1 MHKMTLVG
9 NLLIKTMKNYICLLL
24 LIGIV
29 DPYIV
34 YSNDSNDIAASFT
47 DIPIIIDGLMD
58 EEAWLKAS
66 VIENFTQMEPEE
78 GAPSSRRTEVRVLF
92 GNDNLYI
99 GAVMYDD
106 PSGIENTLGRRDEL
120 NRADWLLVSLDT
132 YFNRRTAY
140 TFAVNAAGVQL
151 DGQQGGRQSF
161 SPSLLPGLDP
171 SWNAIW
177 FSAVRISEVGW
188 TAEIRIPYSML
199 RFPDVESQTWGIHI
213 ARRIPQL
220 GEVSEWP
227 YIARTERSNLVAR
240 YGQISGIKG
249 IEPRRNIQV
258 RPYALSSLDVFEKI
272 GEPGS
277 AEYRSRFDAGG
288 DIKIG
293 LGSNIMLDATV
304 NPDFGQVEADPSVLN
319 LTAFETF
326 FAEKRPFFIEGA
338 DIFQFGIGMSRL
350 FYTRRIGSREPIIGA
365 AKISGRSAGGLSFGL
380 LGTTAGNDFNPSHN
394 YGVLRASQQ
403 IGNFSSAGGILTTY
417 RSPAS
422 DGIGWQSMTGGV
434 DWDLRL
440 AGNRYSFEGIA
451 AFSDRKSLM
460 PDQQDESG
468 FMSGLIFKKRE
479 GVIDAHVTL
488 LVFSDRYNP
497 NDIGWTSFEQNFYE
511 AWSGLTYNIRA
522 GQSFGPFQRANIRF
536 YHRQRYSYLEWWNMG
551 DLFQVR
557 SEWMTRNFQMIRAG
571 ISFSEILGGYDIWE
585 TRGLGRWA
593 RPNSAGFSLEYNTDQ
608 RQNWKISPLGSY
620 KFFGDGGTEYSFGV
634 QGNLDLGTRI
644 SFSGRLEGEW
654 EKSVTA
660 WASNESFMQSGN
672 QWMIGTISSS
682 PLLLTPEDFTDFNDM
697 GLLQPIMETTDQF
710 APGVY
715 YLPVFGERDTRSVDF
730 TLRSSVTFTSTLSFQ
745 LYTQFFL
752 ARGRYNNFSLLVN
765 PDQLAG
771 FDAYPKQREF
781 NYNNLQSN
789 FVMRWE
795 YRPGS
800 ALYMVWSHGRRGRD
814 ELNPLAPY
822 GISPYERPI
831 NRQISDIFGIFP
843 HNTFM
848 IKFDYAFF

>member
-1 MHKMTLVG
+1 
-9 NLLIKTMKNYICLLL
+9 MKKYICLLL
-24 LIGIV
+24 FIGLADLYV
-29 DPYIV
+29 L
-34 YSNDSNDIAASFT
+34 YSQDSNDITASFT
-47 DIPIIIDGLMD
+47 PIPVIIDGLLE
-58 EEAWLKAS
+58 EEAWLKAT

-78 GAPSSRRTEVRVLF
+78 GAPASRRTEVRILF
-92 GNDNLYI
+92 GADDLYI

-106 PSGIENTLGRRDEL
+106 PAGIENNLGRRDEF
-120 NRADWLLVSLDT
+120 NRADWIFISLDT

-151 DGQQGGRQSF
+151 DGQQGGIQSYT
-161 SPSLLPGLDP
+161 PSLLPGIDL

-177 FSAVRISEVGW
+177 FSAVTISEKGW

-199 RFPDVESQTWGIHI
+199 RFPDVETQAWGIHVT
-213 ARRIPQL
+213 RRIPRL
-220 GEVSEWP
+220 GEVLEWP

-249 IEPRRNIQV
+249 IEPRRNIQI

-277 AEYRSRFDAGG
+277 AEYRSRIDVGG
-288 DIKIG
+288 DLKIG
-293 LGSNIMLDATV
+293 LGSNVMLDATV
-304 NPDFGQVEADPSVLN
+304 NPDFGQVEADPAVLN

-326 FAEKRPFFIEGA
+326 FPEKRPFFIEGA

-350 FYTRRIGSREPIIGA
+350 FYTRRIGAREPIIGA
-365 AKISGRSAGGLSFGL
+365 AKVSGRSAGGLSFGL
-380 LGTTAGNDFNPSHN
+380 LGTTAGKDFNPSHN

-403 IGNFSSAGGILTTY
+403 IGSFSSAGGILTAY
-417 RSPAS
+417 RSPSS

-440 AGNRYSFEGIA
+440 AGNKYSFEGIA

-479 GVIDAHVTL
+479 GVIDGHITL
-488 LVFSDRYNP
+488 LLFSDRYNP
-497 NDIGWTSFEQNFYE
+497 NDIGWTSFERNFYE

-522 GQSFGPFQRANIRF
+522 GQPFGPFQRANVRLF
-536 YHRQRYSYLEWWNMG
+536 HRQRYSYLELWNMG
-551 DLFQVR
+551 DFFQVR
-557 SEWMTRNFQMIRAG
+557 SEWMTRDFRMIRAG
-571 ISFSEILGGYDIWE
+571 VSFSEILGGYDIWE

-593 RPNSAGFSLEYNTDQ
+593 RPYSAGLSLEYNTDQ
-608 RQNWKISPLGSY
+608 RKNWKISPLGSY
-620 KFFGDGGTEYSFGV
+620 KIFGDGGTDYSFGFL
-634 QGNLDLGTRI
+634 GSLDLGTRF

-654 EKSVTA
+654 EESVTA
-660 WASNESFMQSGN
+660 WASNETFMQSGN

-682 PLLLTPEDFTDFNDM
+682 PLLLTPEDFTAFDDM
-697 GLLQPIMETTDQF
+697 GMLQSIMENTGQF

-752 ARGRYNNFSLLVN
+752 ARGRYNNFSLLIN
-765 PDQLAG
+765 PDQLSE

-800 ALYMVWSHGRRGRD
+800 ALYMVWSHGRRGRN

-822 GISPYERPI
+822 GTSPYERPL
-831 NRQISDIFGIFP
+831 NRQVSDIFGIFP